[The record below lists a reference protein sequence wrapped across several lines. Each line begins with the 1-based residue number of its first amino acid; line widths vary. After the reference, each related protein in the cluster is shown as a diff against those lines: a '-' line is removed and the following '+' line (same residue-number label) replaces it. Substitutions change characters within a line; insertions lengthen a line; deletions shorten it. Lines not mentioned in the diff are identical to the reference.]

1 MSYRTIVVHV
11 DQAANLET
19 RIALAAALALR
30 EDAHLVG
37 AAMSGMPRTMLAG
50 RPYEGSGLYMADYL
64 QVAQERV
71 ERDLGRFEDIAARL
85 GVSSREARRSNDEE
99 YSGLCL
105 QARYADL
112 VVMGQVRPADGGD
125 GNLLPDLPDYVVLN
139 CGRPVLLVPAAGR
152 FVSIGKRVLVAWNG
166 SVEAAK
172 AITAALPL
180 LRGAERVTLAILGG
194 SASILGEEPG
204 ADIALYLA
212 RHGVRVEVLRR
223 PEAADPGAALIALSQ
238 ELEADLLVMGA
249 YGHSRLREMM
259 LGGATR
265 TILASAPL
273 PVLMAH

>member
-11 DQAANLET
+11 DRAPNIEA
-19 RIALAAALALR
+19 RVALAAALALR

-37 AAMSGMPRTMLAG
+37 AAMTGMPRTMLAG
-50 RPYEGSGLYMADYL
+50 RSYEGSGVFMTDYVKRAEVR
-64 QVAQERV
+64 VAQ
-71 ERDLGRFEDIAARL
+71 DLAYFEEIAARL
-85 GVSSREARRSNDEE
+85 GVDSREARSSNDEE

-112 VVMGQVRPADGGD
+112 VVLGQVTPADSGEA
-125 GNLLPDLPDYVVLN
+125 NLLPDLPDYVLLN
-139 CGRPVLLVPAAGR
+139 CGRPVLLVPRAGR
-152 FVSIGKRVLVAWNG
+152 FPTVGKRVLVAWNG

-172 AITAALPL
+172 AVTAALPL

-194 SASILGEEPG
+194 SADVLGAEPG

-223 PEAADPGAALIALSQ
+223 PEAADPGAAIVALAQ
-238 ELEADLLVMGA
+238 ELETDLLVMGA
-249 YGHSRLREMM
+249 YGHSRFREMM

-265 TILASAPL
+265 TILATAPL